1 MVLVTALSP
10 QVAVAVRQEM
20 RPADRVVMPLEM
32 AVQQEEMHRVPVT
45 HPVAQEMLEIPLAEI
60 RPTVHREEIRRVGL
74 LIQEV
79 RQVVQTMVH
88 REVIPQEASLIQE
101 VPQVVLS
108 MVPPA
113 VTHPVELLIQEVRQ
127 ALLRIVPEDRAMQG
141 RRVMVVEWFS
151 RHDRS

>member
-1 MVLVTALSP
+1 MMVPVTALSP

-45 HPVAQEMLEIPLAEI
+45 HPVAQEMPEIPLAEA
-60 RPTVHREEIRRVGL
+60 RLTVHREEIRRVGL

-79 RQVVQTMVH
+79 
-88 REVIPQEASLIQE
+88 
-101 VPQVVLS
+101 PQVVLS
-108 MVPPA
+108 MVHREVILQEA
-113 VTHPVELLIQEVRQ
+113 SLIQEVRQ